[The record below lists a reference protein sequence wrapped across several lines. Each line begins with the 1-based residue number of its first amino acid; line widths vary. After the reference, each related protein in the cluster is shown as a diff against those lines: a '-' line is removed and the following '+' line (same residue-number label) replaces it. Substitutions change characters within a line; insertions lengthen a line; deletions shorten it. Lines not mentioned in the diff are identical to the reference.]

1 MALSRAQGVLDELK
15 ALFGPRAL
23 LSRAAKE
30 VYRYDAILVG
40 PEPLAVVLPESREE
54 VAALVRLARRHGVVL
69 VPRGAG
75 SGLSGG
81 AVPEEGSIVV
91 AFTRMTRLE
100 VDPHT
105 QTAWA
110 EPGVT
115 TARVSEAARP
125 YGLFYPPDPA
135 SYRTSTL
142 GGNLAENA
150 GGPLCFKYG
159 VTGDYVLELE
169 WVDDEGGIQRQGRAA
184 YDLPGLLIGSEG
196 TLGLVTGARLRLLP
210 LPRHRAALLAHFPG
224 VEPLAEAVSEA
235 VASGAVPARMEFMD
249 PACAGAVEDY
259 LRMGLPRGR
268 ALLLVETD
276 GEEADLV
283 EEELSLVEAS
293 ARRHGAEVVRAAG
306 EAVERCYTYAGAG
319 LGNDEG
325 IVGALDRLQGLR
337 VKSEKSLRIGQK
349 LKLPV
354 GAFHAEVSKSNYQMK
369 IYAGEGPSRVLIAI
383 FPVGLGELNSTP
395 TGAFMVRPK
404 SKLINPEWNNPRTGE
419 HFASDDPKN
428 PIGERW
434 IGLIGVEAH
443 NQGFKGYG
451 IHGTVDPA
459 SIGKQAS
466 MGCVRMSDADVEL
479 VYEFLTEP
487 NSTIVIA
494 P

>member
-268 ALLLVETD
+268 ALLLVET
-276 GEEADLV
+276 G
-283 EEELSLVEAS
+283 
-293 ARRHGAEVVRAAG
+293 GAEVVRAAG
-306 EAVERCYTYAGAG
+306 EAEAEALWRARRAVSPALGRIRPKRVNEDIAVPRSALPRVVREIEALGKAFG
-319 LGNDEG
+319 LVVVQFGHIGDGNLHPNILFDPRRESEEKVWELAHEIARVALRHGGVLSGEHG
-325 IVGALDRLQGLR
+325 IGLMKRDFMLEAVDPETLGALHR
-337 VKSEKSLRIGQK
+337 VKEALDPLGLFNPGKV
-349 LKLPV
+349 LP
-354 GAFHAEVSKSNYQMK
+354 
-369 IYAGEGPSRVLIAI
+369 
-383 FPVGLGELNSTP
+383 
-395 TGAFMVRPK
+395 
-404 SKLINPEWNNPRTGE
+404 
-419 HFASDDPKN
+419 
-428 PIGERW
+428 
-434 IGLIGVEAH
+434 
-443 NQGFKGYG
+443 
-451 IHGTVDPA
+451 
-459 SIGKQAS
+459 
-466 MGCVRMSDADVEL
+466 
-479 VYEFLTEP
+479 
-487 NSTIVIA
+487 
-494 P
+494 

>member
-306 EAVERCYTYAGAG
+306 EAEAEALWRARRAVSPALGRIRPKRVNEDIAVPRSALPQVVREIEALGKAFG
-319 LGNDEG
+319 LVVVQFGHIGDGNLHPNILFDPRKESEEKVWELAHEIARVALRHGGVLSGEHG
-325 IVGALDRLQGLR
+325 IGLMKRDFMLEAMDPETLGALHR
-337 VKSEKSLRIGQK
+337 VKEALD
-349 LKLPV
+349 
-354 GAFHAEVSKSNYQMK
+354 
-369 IYAGEGPSRVLIAI
+369 
-383 FPVGLGELNSTP
+383 P
-395 TGAFMVRPK
+395 TGLF
-404 SKLINPEWNNPRTGE
+404 NP
-419 HFASDDPKN
+419 
-428 PIGERW
+428 
-434 IGLIGVEAH
+434 
-443 NQGFKGYG
+443 
-451 IHGTVDPA
+451 
-459 SIGKQAS
+459 GK
-466 MGCVRMSDADVEL
+466 VL
-479 VYEFLTEP
+479 P
-487 NSTIVIA
+487 
-494 P
+494 